1 MNSDHSFDKI
11 LETVASPDRLMV
23 AIVTLLLVSI
33 VGVVMGPL
41 YGNANPLFWTL
52 TDRIIGNVARKT
64 YKPERSVT
72 SLAFRGTIF
81 TVLFL
86 IIGVSIGIGLY
97 LLRRNFP
104 LYGVVEPLVLSL
116 TLSGGAVWFAL
127 FKLRKALE
135 EGSKLQYGSYYP
147 LAVSSRT
154 DLNSTDDFGITR
166 CGIGFMAT
174 SFDKGLVAPLFWYLV
189 GGLPL
194 AFLYATVAGA
204 AWAFGKQGFTK
215 GFGAAALWLEKLFG
229 FLPHFLSGIILS
241 FASLFTPTARLTRS
255 LAGYFVRKGACPY
268 NEGGL
273 PVTITARALN
283 VSLGGPVQ
291 DVDGSTLRRAW
302 VGSATSSARLDKNHL
317 NRAIYLSIMAHVLVF
332 AALIGMLLVQKILL
346 LM

>member
-11 LETVASPDRLMV
+11 LETIASPDRLMV
-23 AIVTLLLVSI
+23 ALITLLVVSI

-41 YGNANPLFWTL
+41 YGNANPMLWTL
-52 TDRIIGNVARKT
+52 VDRIIGSIARKT

-81 TVLFL
+81 TFLF
-86 IIGVSIGIGLY
+86 IFIAVTIGIALY

-104 LYGVVEPLVLSL
+104 LYGIVEPLILSL

-135 EGSKLQYGSYYP
+135 EGSKVQYGSYYP

-154 DLNSTDDFGITR
+154 DLNSTDDYGITR

-174 SFDKGLVAPLFWYLV
+174 SFDKGFIAPLFWYLI

-194 AFLYATVAGA
+194 AFLYAAISGS
-204 AWAFGKQGFTK
+204 AWAFGKQGFSK
-215 GFGAAALWLEKLFG
+215 GFGTAALWLEKLFG
-229 FLPHFLSGIILS
+229 CLPHLLSALFLSC
-241 FASLFTPTARLTRS
+241 ASLFTPTARLTRS

-273 PVTITARALN
+273 VMTITARALN
-283 VSLGGPVQ
+283 ISLGGPVQ
-291 DVDGSTLRRAW
+291 DVDGSTLKRAW
-302 VGSATSSARLDKNHL
+302 VGSPTSSARLDRNHL
-317 NRAIYLSIMAHVLVF
+317 NRAIYLSIMGYVLVA
-332 AALIGMLLVQKILL
+332 AALIAGLLLHKIL
-346 LM
+346 